1 MAQMSCV
8 MGLEKGPLNQRANGA
23 VKQRARVYVM
33 GLEKGPLNQRMVRPC
48 YFNGKHYVSWV
59 LEKAP

>member
-1 MAQMSCV
+1 

-33 GLEKGPLNQRMVRPC
+33 GLEKGPLNQRLTLTVRNC
-48 YFNGKHYVSWV
+48 AIVNLRHGS
-59 LEKAP
+59 

>member
-1 MAQMSCV
+1 